1 MEKCDLTSSEISR
14 YSRQLILPQFGVSG
28 QLKLRSGRVL
38 IVGCGGLGC
47 PAAVYLAAAGVGT
60 IGLVDNDK
68 VELNNLHR
76 QVAHSESTIN
86 MSKVHSLANRCTE
99 LNSTVNIQTHEIHL
113 DHTNAVGIIEKYDVV
128 VDCSDNL
135 ATRYL
140 VNEACA
146 VTGPKPLVSGSALRL
161 EGQMTVYLTK
171 LILSSEE
178 MLSPN
183 NLPAE
188 HRAPCF
194 RCLYPV
200 PPPASSV
207 QGCSEAGVFGVVP
220 GIIGTMQAAEVIKI
234 LTGVGDV
241 HTGRLFL
248 LDVERNLT
256 RSVKLR
262 EPRPD
267 CPVCGN
273 NAVNNSL
280 DKPLTNYVLFCGAP
294 SCDKPRNMNM
304 TMNSDRITVQ
314 QLKSYIDSQLPYL
327 LIDVRSKTEF
337 DICHLKSSIH
347 VPINELFRDSVI
359 SEIRQMMDTQISKGA
374 TLPFPVILLCYRG
387 NKSAEAAPLLK
398 SALSSF
404 RCSNSDND
412 LTDKVNHLTKEDSKY
427 FNGESNHSDFI
438 VCDVAGGLSAW
449 SLEID
454 PNFPTY

>member
-1 MEKCDLTSSEISR
+1 MFC
-14 YSRQLILPQFGVSG
+14 QILLQFIIFKNLG

-47 PAAVYLAAAGVGT
+47 PAAVYLAAAGVGL
-60 IGLVDNDK
+60 IGLVDDDK

-76 QVAHSESTIN
+76 QVAHSESTVN
-86 MSKVHSLANRCTE
+86 MAKVHSLADRCKQ

-113 DHTNAVGIIEKYDVV
+113 DNTNAADIIKDYDVV
-128 VDCSDNL
+128 MDCSDNL

-171 LILSSEE
+171 RVLRQEGDPYEDHPGSEY
-178 MLSPN
+178 
-183 NLPAE
+183 
-188 HRAPCF
+188 RAPCF
-194 RCLYPV
+194 RCIYPV
-200 PPPASSV
+200 PPPATSV

-220 GIIGTMQAAEVIKI
+220 GIIGTMQAAEVIKL

-262 EPRPD
+262 ERRLD
-267 CPVCGN
+267 CPVCGDDVLN
-273 NAVNNSL
+273 KSG
-280 DKPLTNYVLFCGAP
+280 DKCLTDYVLFCGAP
-294 SCDKPRNMNM
+294 SCDKPRNMNL
-304 TMNSDRITVQ
+304 TMNNRRITVQ
-314 QLKSYIDSQLPYL
+314 QLKNYVDSQTPH
-327 LIDVRSKTEF
+327 LIIDIRPRTEF
-337 DICHLKSSIH
+337 DICRLKSSWHIPVNDLLRH
-347 VPINELFRDSVI
+347 S
-359 SEIRQMMDTQISKGA
+359 TISKIRETIDNRIIQGA
-374 TLPFPVILLCYRG
+374 PEPFPVILLCHRG
-387 NKSAEAAPLLK
+387 NKSAEAAPHLS

-404 RCSNSDND
+404 RKSD
-412 LTDKVNHLTKEDSKY
+412 S
-427 FNGESNHSDFI
+427 ESNIKELASVDDDTSNHPDFI

-449 SLEID
+449 ALEID